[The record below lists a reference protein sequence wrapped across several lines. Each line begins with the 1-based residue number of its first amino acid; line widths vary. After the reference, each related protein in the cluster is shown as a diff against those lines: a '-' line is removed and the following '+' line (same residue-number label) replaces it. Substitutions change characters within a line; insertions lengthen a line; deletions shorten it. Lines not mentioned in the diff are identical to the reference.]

1 VSKGIIS
8 QLLKTTIKME
18 TRVVKII
25 TCNSERDLKDLV
37 RDGDGR
43 LKTTEPIARGRVR
56 DIEGA
61 SLALSPSIGQSRR
74 EQLPELSAKV
84 IQRKVPVMVPVL
96 SVEGKPL
103 MPCHPARARE
113 LIKKKG
119 AKERWYR
126 GIYAIQLIHK
136 NGSFLQN
143 SVCGIDSGFYREA
156 FTIQSVDHTYLNV
169 LSDAVCWVSTRVENR
184 RNSRKSRRGRN
195 LPCRKSRSNRMN
207 KKSWLAPS
215 IKSRWDIKLRIIDF
229 LKKLYPITTYVIED
243 INAKNKK
250 NCRRWNRVFSPLQTG
265 KNWFYYRVE
274 KTGELILKK
283 GYETY
288 IRRDLFGFKK
298 LKDKFSESFY
308 SHNIDS
314 WVLASFVTGKRDLDM
329 TKVFRMVPLK
339 FHRRVLHNLSPAK
352 GGYRK
357 KFGGTMSLGFKRG
370 SVIYHKELG
379 YAYIGGTADG
389 RVTIHNIVTGNILTS
404 RAFPADCKFIYFN
417 NWRTVFIDE
426 CGNFIGKRHRDIFL
440 KIEYCTPEIIEKK
453 RQTNLKRY
461 GVEKYTNREQA
472 KKTSLERYG
481 VEYTCAVPEI
491 IEKRVATLMERYGRV
506 FNVDEPHNKFHLE
519 NKEKFIQ
526 DYESGL
532 ILGDLAIKYKISE
545 PTLSRI
551 IKDLGLSRT
560 VVKAKSYVIDTPSEA
575 TSDYLKACLE
585 NNKILSFYEYGKI
598 KGQQYCTKMK
608 RWFNKGRLYN
618 NLLEEL
624 KSVAL
629 CAEEHETFLNKL
641 R

>member
-1 VSKGIIS
+1 M
-8 QLLKTTIKME
+8 KTVIKLE
-18 TRVVKII
+18 TRVVKIG

-43 LKTTEPIARGRVR
+43 LKTTEPIAHGRVR
-56 DIEGA
+56 DTEGA

-84 IQRKVPVMVPVL
+84 VQRKVPVMVPVL

-126 GIYAIQLIHK
+126 GIYVIQLIHRNEGVLK
-136 NGSFLQN
+136 N

-156 FTIQSVDHTYLNV
+156 FTVQSFNHTYINV
-169 LSDAVCWVSTRVENR
+169 LSDAVCWVGTRVENR

-215 IKSRWDIKLRIIDF
+215 IKSRWDIKLRIIYF
-229 LKKLYPITTYVIED
+229 LRKLYPITTYVVED
-243 INAKNKK
+243 IKAKNKK
-250 NCRRWNRVFSPLQTG
+250 NCRKWNRIFSPLQTG
-265 KNWFYYRVE
+265 KNWFYDRVE
-274 KTGELILKK
+274 KVGELILKV

-288 IRRDLFGFKK
+288 TRRNMLGFKK
-298 LKDKFSESFY
+298 LKDKFSDSFY
-308 SHNIDS
+308 SHNVDS
-314 WVLASFVTGKRDLDM
+314 WVLASFVTGKRDIDT
-329 TKVFRMVPLK
+329 TKVFRMIPLK
-339 FHRRVLHNLSPAK
+339 FHRRVIHNLSPAK
-352 GGYRK
+352 GGHRK
-357 KFGGTMSLGFKRG
+357 KFGGTRSLGFKRG
-370 SVIYHKELG
+370 SVIKHSELG
-379 YAYIGGTADG
+379 YAYIGGNTDG
-389 RVTIHNIVTGNILTS
+389 RVTVHNVVTGSILTS
-404 RAFPADCKFIYFN
+404 RAFPTDCKFLYYN

-426 CGNFIGKRHRDIFL
+426 CGNFIGKRHRNVFL
-440 KIEYCTPEIIEKK
+440 KLEYCTPEIVAKK
-453 RQTNLKRY
+453 RQTNLERY

-481 VEYTCAVPEI
+481 IEYTCAVPEF
-491 IEKRVATLMERYGRV
+491 IEKRVATLIERYGKV

-519 NKEKFIQ
+519 DKEKFIQ

-545 PTLSRI
+545 PTLNRI
-551 IKDLGLSRT
+551 IKELGLSRA
-560 VVKAKSYVIDTPSEA
+560 VVKVKSYSIDTPSEA
-575 TSDYLKACLE
+575 TSGYLKACLE
-585 NNKILSFYEYGKI
+585 NNKAFSFYEYGKI
-598 KGQQYCTKMK
+598 RGQQYCTKMK
-608 RWFNKGRLYN
+608 RWFNAGKPYN
-618 NLLEEL
+618 HLLEEL

-629 CAEEHETFLNKL
+629 YSDKHDTFLKKL
-641 R
+641 K